1 MGGKGGTS
9 VEEKEF
15 KSKMV
20 QHRRKKRDKR
30 CCRMKRRSE
39 ALDMFICFLVFLGM
53 VAIYIVHA

>member
-1 MGGKGGTS
+1 M
-9 VEEKEF
+9 EEKEF